1 MTTILGI
8 KLQNRVEVAKYF
20 QEILSKHGCSIK
32 TRIGLHEV
40 TDGKCAPNGII
51 LLEVIDENEAV
62 EIEKDL
68 LNIDNIEIQKMIF

>member
-8 KLQNRVEVAKYF
+8 KLQNRVEVAKSF
-20 QEILSKHGCSIK
+20 QEILSHHGCSIK

-40 TDGKCAPNGII
+40 TDGKCSPNGVI

-68 LNIDNIEIQKMIF
+68 LNIDNIEVQKMIF